1 MDRKILWRL
10 LTGCALTLALIATG
24 VSAQTPY
31 QPGDKIDYKIQNSP
45 EQWESGVFVKELP
58 GGKQVLIR
66 QKPSQFFPEGFE
78 RAYALDEVRPAGN
91 QAARAQVPGPKVL
104 AEKQPNGINN
114 QQAAAGIDG
123 APMSQQEVLSF
134 LRERLGGGD
143 PFMNPKREAALAE
156 LRLQILQRGV
166 NFRYHAI
173 GQFADELGKFGAL
186 SGVTA
191 PLFENFGPP
200 AKLEWLFGTWD
211 SIKLGSPKKNTFFGK
226 AGFLKISSNG
236 TYEWSTAS
244 GVFKG
249 QWRKA
254 TAEEMAKSD
263 KAGEGL
269 VLLKAKS
276 AADWIVTKRDTENQ
290 GGEGVKIS
298 DVANLNTREYAW
310 RR

>member
-1 MDRKILWRL
+1 MHRKMFL
-10 LTGCALTLALIATG
+10 LICTGFALAFTGLA
-24 VSAQTPY
+24 VVKAQAPY
-31 QPGDKIDYKIQNSP
+31 QPGDKIEYKVQNSP
-45 EQWESGVFVKELP
+45 EKWESGVFIKELP

-78 RAYALDEVRPAGN
+78 RAYSLDEVRPAKN
-91 QAARAQVPGPKVL
+91 QAVAKQAPGPKVNVE
-104 AEKQPNGINN
+104 AQPNRINN
-114 QQAAAGIDG
+114 ERVAPGIGG

-134 LRERLGGGD
+134 LRERLGAGD
-143 PFMNPKREAALAE
+143 PFMNPKREQVLQD
-156 LRLQILQRGV
+156 LRQEILQRGV

-191 PLFENFGPP
+191 PLFENFGPL
-200 AKLEWLFGTWD
+200 AKLEWLYGTWD

-226 AGFLKISSNG
+226 AGFLKISPNG

-249 QWRKA
+249 PWRKA

-263 KAGEGL
+263 KGGEGI

-276 AADWIVTKRDTENQ
+276 TADWIVTKRDTEKQ